1 MRIGPA
7 PANVA
12 ESVVMHRAGDGFVAA
27 SATFHSSI
35 DLQLVSYSNYI
46 ALECTIV
53 CVRGTEQTD
62 GRIAAL
68 PNDPYRRA
76 RAKTMTEYTGRN

>member
-1 MRIGPA
+1 VRIGPA

-46 ALECTIV
+46 ALECTVV

-62 GRIAAL
+62 RRTDESQHCLMTPTVGRV
-68 PNDPYRRA
+68 R
-76 RAKTMTEYTGRN
+76 KQ